1 MPGQAAGEAPPEAPS
16 GGSWKDEGDR
26 KLAQNDAPT
35 PTSKADAG
43 GQVLEKR
50 APILIYTA
58 NLTMAVFEVDSSLR
72 QVEAATIALGGFL
85 SKRTDKAI
93 TVRVPASRFQE
104 AVARIERLGDVTS
117 RDVVALDVTEE
128 FLDVEI
134 RLRNARAVRDRLAA
148 LLAQAKTVQ
157 DSLLIEKELTR
168 VASEIERMEGKLKYL
183 RDRAA
188 FSTITVSFDA
198 RRTSDPATPAVR
210 LPFPFLY
217 TLGLGRL
224 LDR

>member
-1 MPGQAAGEAPPEAPS
+1 MQAPVAGESAP
-16 GGSWKDEGDR
+16 GGNIALDE
-26 KLAQNDAPT
+26 KAANQQLAQNDPARSG
-35 PTSKADAG
+35 SKLDAG
-43 GQVLEKR
+43 GQVLERR

-72 QVEAATIALGGFL
+72 QAEAITATLGGFVT
-85 SKRTDKAI
+85 KRTDKMI
-93 TVRVPASRFQE
+93 TLRVPASRFQE
-104 AVARIERLGDVTS
+104 AVARLERVGDVTS

-134 RLRNARAVRDRLAA
+134 RLRNARAVRDRLET
-148 LLAQAKTVQ
+148 LLAQSKTVQ
-157 DSLLIEKELTR
+157 DSLLIEKELSR
-168 VASEIERMEGKLKYL
+168 LAGEIDRMEGKLKFF

-198 RRTSDPATPAVR
+198 RHSGDPATPAVR

-217 TLGLGRL
+217 TLGLGHL
-224 LDR
+224 LDL